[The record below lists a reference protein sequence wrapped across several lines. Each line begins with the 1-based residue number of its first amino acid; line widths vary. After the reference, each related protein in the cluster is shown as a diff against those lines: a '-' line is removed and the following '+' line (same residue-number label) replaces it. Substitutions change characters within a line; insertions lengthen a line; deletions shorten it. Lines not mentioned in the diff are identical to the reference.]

1 MLATVGNM
9 GAGEASESL
18 TAVLNG
24 FQMQADQAM
33 NVVDTLNALDL
44 KKFK

>member
-1 MLATVGNM
+1 MLSTIGDIDAS
-9 GAGEASESL
+9 AASESL